1 MLMTYYVLVQDL
13 GIKSSLTIVSDEH
26 MLLLLVVCL
35 TFTDEG
41 QKVEVSINL
50 DKQRK
55 IIGVIMTT
63 NEGVIGAFLKVA
75 R

>member
-1 MLMTYYVLVQDL
+1 MTYYVLVQDL